1 MMQDY
6 IIQTDGVVKTF
17 DKGKIIALDDVSFT
31 LKKGGM
37 AALVGPDGAGKTTFL
52 RILCGLLIPD
62 AGNILIDGFSPV
74 EDLVQVKDIIG
85 YMPQKFGLYEDLTVI
100 ENLKLYSTLNKSD
113 RELADIETLLE
124 FAGLSGFKDRLA
136 GNLSGGMKQKLGLCC
151 TLISKP
157 KILLLDEPSVG
168 VDPLSRRELMKI
180 VEKLV
185 YDNGI
190 TVIWSTAYLDE
201 AQKFERVFI
210 LSEGKKIFDG
220 SPQSVSKENNGE
232 DFEDF
237 IISKIKENKG
247 DMKDDGLKPLLTG
260 GVDTN
265 VPQDG
270 ITIHAEGLTKKYGNF
285 TAANNISFDIKKGEI
300 FGLLGPNGAGK
311 STTFKMLCGLIRPN
325 AGYCS
330 IMGVNINENPTLARS
345 YLGYMAQK
353 FSLFGDLSV
362 RQNLNFFAG
371 VYGLFGLKKDDEINM
386 LLEHFDLKRY
396 EDFNAKALPLGYKQR
411 LALSCAIVHRPPV
424 LFLDEPTS
432 GVDPLTRREFW
443 EQINFL
449 SKNGTT
455 VLVTTHFM
463 DEAQYCNRIS
473 LIYKGKSLITAPPET
488 LKSLVKTDENPN
500 PTMEDAFIELICRED
515 AALTGK
521 NKEA

>member
-1 MMQDY
+1 M
-6 IIQTDGVVKTF
+6 
-17 DKGKIIALDDVSFT
+17 
-31 LKKGGM
+31 
-37 AALVGPDGAGKTTFL
+37 
-52 RILCGLLIPD
+52 
-62 AGNILIDGFSPV
+62 
-74 EDLVQVKDIIG
+74 
-85 YMPQKFGLYEDLTVI
+85 
-100 ENLKLYSTLNKSD
+100 
-113 RELADIETLLE
+113 
-124 FAGLSGFKDRLA
+124 
-136 GNLSGGMKQKLGLCC
+136 
-151 TLISKP
+151 
-157 KILLLDEPSVG
+157 LLDEPSVG